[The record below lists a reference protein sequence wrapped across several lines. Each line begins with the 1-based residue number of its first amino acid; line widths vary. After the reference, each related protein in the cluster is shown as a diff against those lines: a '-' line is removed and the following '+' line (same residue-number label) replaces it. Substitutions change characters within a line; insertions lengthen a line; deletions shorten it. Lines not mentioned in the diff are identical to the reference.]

1 MQHQFGSLE
10 PENLCSRNWD
20 GGREKS
26 GLLGLIEGKDSEG
39 LGPRDERIRVVG
51 SKYGGDSE
59 VKIKTK
65 PTDFQPIRQ
74 KKIYETEV
82 HEQRNPLGVPPTH
95 LGREG
100 TGLVNRLKRQFNNQ

>member
-1 MQHQFGSLE
+1 MQHKFGSLE

-26 GLLGLIEGKDSEG
+26 GLFGLIKGKDSEG
-39 LGPRDERIRVVG
+39 LGQWDERNRVVD

-59 VKIKTK
+59 VKIKIN
-65 PTDFQPIRQ
+65 PTDYQPIRQ
-74 KKIYETEV
+74 KKIDENEV

-95 LGREG
+95 LGRDNSM
-100 TGLVNRLKRQFNNQ
+100 TCDKRP